1 MSFATRFASL
11 SAGALVSAIALMS
24 AIAIVLVT
32 ALVSVTAHAGESA
45 GLKAGVFNP
54 AREAPDFSVLGSDGL
69 ALTLSHY
76 RGKVVVLGFGYA
88 SCPNVCPVTLAVL
101 AQAHRKLGALGSQ
114 VQVIYLT
121 VDPERDSAERLKQY
135 LAAFDPTFV
144 GGTGTDAQM
153 AAVRL
158 SYGVTAQKVG
168 TGSNYGIAHSSS
180 IYLITREGKLR
191 ALMPF
196 GHKAD
201 DYVHDISMLLN

>member
-1 MSFATRFASL
+1 MSFATASL
-11 SAGALVSAIALMS
+11 ARSVGCAPVGHSDGAR
-24 AIAIVLVT
+24 T
-32 ALVSVTAHAGESA
+32 ANVD

-54 AREAPDFSVLGSDGL
+54 AREAPDFSVRGSDGT
-69 ALTLSHY
+69 ALTLSRY
-76 RGKVVVLGFGYA
+76 RGKVVLLGFGYTH
-88 SCPNVCPVTLAVL
+88 CPNVCPVTLAVL
-101 AQAHRKLGALGSQ
+101 AQAHRKLGALASQ

-121 VDPERDSAERLKQY
+121 VDPERDDAERLKQY
-135 LAAFDPTFV
+135 LAAFDSTFV
-144 GGTGTDAQM
+144 GGTGTAAQM

-168 TGSNYGIAHSSS
+168 SGSDYGVAHSSF
-180 IYLITREGKLR
+180 IYLITRDGKLR

>member
-1 MSFATRFASL
+1 M
-11 SAGALVSAIALMS
+11 
-24 AIAIVLVT
+24 
-32 ALVSVTAHAGESA
+32 
-45 GLKAGVFNP
+45 
-54 AREAPDFSVLGSDGL
+54 
-69 ALTLSHY
+69 
-76 RGKVVVLGFGYA
+76 LGFGYT

-121 VDPERDSAERLKQY
+121 VDPERDNAERLKQY

-144 GGTGTDAQM
+144 GGTGTAAQM
-153 AAVRL
+153 AAVRA
-158 SYGVTAQKVG
+158 SYGVTAEKVG
-168 TGSNYGIAHSSS
+168 SGSDYGVAHSSFV
-180 IYLITREGKLR
+180 YLITRDGKLR

>member
-1 MSFATRFASL
+1 MRYATRIVPLCAYMLL
-11 SAGALVSAIALMS
+11 SM
-24 AIAIVLVT
+24 
-32 ALVSVTAHAGESA
+32 TAHAAEA
-45 GLKAGVFNP
+45 DALKAGIFNP
-54 AREAPDFSVLGSDGL
+54 ARDAPEFSVRGSDGAPL
-69 ALTLSHY
+69 ILSRY
-76 RGKVVVLGFGYA
+76 RGKVVVLAFGYT

-101 AQAHRKLGALGSQ
+101 AQAHRKLAALGSQ

-153 AAVRL
+153 AAVRK
-158 SYGVTAQKVG
+158 SYGVTAEKVG
-168 TGSNYGIAHSSS
+168 TGQDYAVAHSSFV
-180 IYLITREGKLR
+180 YLITREGKLR